1 MLDCFAKKIK
11 KLEIIKQSFA
21 PLREIKPNHKMK
33 KLTIVLITI
42 ITLSSCNDNIQK
54 ADAYG
59 NFEATEVT
67 ISSESNG
74 KIIQLDLTEG
84 ESISKGKVIAQIDTI
99 ILQLKKEQL
108 EVAKS
113 VIYTKSKGVL
123 SQINVL
129 KAQKSTANIN
139 KTRVKNLIADKVGT
153 QKQLDD
159 INGQISV
166 INRQIRS
173 VEVQNSGVVNEVKK
187 LDAQIKEIEH
197 QITKSKV
204 INPVDGTVL
213 VKYVEPYEIT
223 GFGRPLYK
231 IADMKQMFFK
241 GYVSEPQMANLKIG
255 QEVTLKIDVPN
266 GMKDYKGSVSWIA
279 SQAEFTPKIIQTK
292 EERVNLVYAIKV
304 SVEND
309 GSLKI
314 GMPAEMWLN

>member
-1 MLDCFAKKIK
+1 
-11 KLEIIKQSFA
+11 
-21 PLREIKPNHKMK
+21 MK
-33 KLTIVLITI
+33 KLAILLISLFVAT
-42 ITLSSCNDNIQK
+42 SCSDDIQK

-59 NFEATEVT
+59 NFEATEIT

-74 KIIQLDLTEG
+74 KIIHLDLKEG
-84 ESISKGKVIAQIDTI
+84 ESISKGKTIAQIDTI
-99 ILQLKKEQL
+99 ALQLKKEQL

-129 KAQKSTANIN
+129 NAQKATAKIN
-139 KTRVKNLIADKVGT
+139 KTRVENLIADKVGT

-159 INGQISV
+159 VNGQISV
-166 INRQIRS
+166 IDRQIRS
-173 VEVQNSGVVNEVKK
+173 IEVQNAGVVNEAKK

-197 QITKSKV
+197 QISKSKV
-204 INPVDGTVL
+204 INPIDGTVL
-213 VKYVEPYEIT
+213 VKYVEPNEIT

-231 IADMKQMFFK
+231 IADMSKMLFK

-255 QEVTLKIDVPN
+255 QEVNLKIDAPD
-266 GMKDYKGSVSWIA
+266 GMKNYKGNVSWIA

-304 SVEND
+304 SVIND

-314 GMPAEMWLN
+314 GMPGEMWLTN

>member
-1 MLDCFAKKIK
+1 
-11 KLEIIKQSFA
+11 
-21 PLREIKPNHKMK
+21 MK
-33 KLTIVLITI
+33 KLAILLMI
-42 ITLSSCNDNIQK
+42 ITTLSACNENIQK

-74 KIIQLDLTEG
+74 KIIQLDLSEG
-84 ESISKGKVIAQIDTI
+84 ETISKGKIIAQIDTI
-99 ILQLKKEQL
+99 ALQLKKEQL

-123 SQINVL
+123 SQISVL

-139 KTRVKNLIADKVGT
+139 KSRVENLIADKVGT
-153 QKQLDD
+153 QKQLDEV
-159 INGQISV
+159 NGQISV

-173 VEVQNSGVVNEVKK
+173 IEVQNAGVVNEAKK
-187 LDAQIKEIEH
+187 LDAQIKEIEY
-197 QITKSKV
+197 QITKSKI

-213 VKYVEPYEIT
+213 VKYVEPNEIT

-231 IADMKQMFFK
+231 IADMKQMLFK
-241 GYVSEPQMANLKIG
+241 GYISEPQMANLKIG
-255 QEVTLKIDVPN
+255 QKVTIKIDAPDAE
-266 GMKDYKGSVSWIA
+266 MKDYVGSVSWIA

-314 GMPAEMWLN
+314 GMPAEMWLK